1 TPPKAGQTASV
12 FGTCR
17 LPVMTGRT
25 TGAPPAGWL
34 EVPKG
39 TFSLDQSSLELAS
52 ATVVAW
58 DAGAG
63 RWVPTDPSH
72 ISPDGATYLS
82 DVGSDIVDAGT
93 GAIVHQI
100 SGPTQ
105 VANFAIG
112 YTASAIYFVH
122 RGIDAVPGL
131 WKADISS
138 GALTQVSAAK
148 GDWELADDTAAWGV
162 DTTANNVR
170 TLRRLDLST
179 GVVTD
184 VYTAPQNSREMLV
197 AGFAGS
203 GVLVVTDDGTQTLVV
218 LVAHPD
224 GSVANVDIPPMLLH
238 GGLGSPNGIVQD
250 GPAVLM
256 VAVYPLDWPQP
267 PAGLHGW
274 GLAAY
279 DPDHGLQLVAT
290 NTPQEMILL
299 GRCMSV

>member
-1 TPPKAGQTASV
+1 MS
-12 FGTCR
+12 
-17 LPVMTGRT
+17 GRT
-25 TGAPPAGWL
+25 PGAPPAGWL

-39 TFSLDQSSLELAS
+39 TFSLDQSSRELAN
-52 ATVVAW
+52 ATIVAW
-58 DAGAG
+58 DAGVG
-63 RWVPTDPSH
+63 RWVPTDPSY
-72 ISPDGATYLS
+72 ISPDGATYLAA
-82 DVGSDIVDAGT
+82 DRGDIVDART
-93 GAIVHQI
+93 GAIVRHL

-112 YTASAIYFVH
+112 YTATAIYFVH
-122 RGIDAVPGL
+122 RGIDPVPGL

-138 GALTQVSAAK
+138 GSLTQVSAAT
-148 GDWELADDTAAWGV
+148 GDWNLADDTAAWGV
-162 DTTANNVR
+162 DTSANNIR

-184 VYTAPQNSREMLV
+184 VYTAAQNSREMLV

-203 GVLVVTDDGTQTLVV
+203 GALVVTDDGRQSLVV
-218 LVAHPD
+218 LVAHQD
-224 GSVANVDIPPMLLH
+224 GSVANVDIPTMLLH
-238 GGLGSPNGIVQD
+238 GGLGPPNGIVQD
-250 GPAVLM
+250 GPAVLL

-290 NTPQEMILL
+290 NTLQDMILL